1 MKNWHK
7 IRGIYVDRTSLLN
20 QLIVDIALYS
30 KELSAPITLF
40 KRDYLDKKERS
51 IQSLSKES
59 ALFMWFQLLFE
70 TLIH

>member
-1 MKNWHK
+1 MKNGRK